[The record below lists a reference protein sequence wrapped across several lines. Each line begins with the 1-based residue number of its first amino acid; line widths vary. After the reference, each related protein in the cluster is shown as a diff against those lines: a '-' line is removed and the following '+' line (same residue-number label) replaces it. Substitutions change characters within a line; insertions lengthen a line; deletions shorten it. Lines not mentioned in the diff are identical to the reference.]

1 LAPTFPGQN
10 IYELYRMQAE
20 QLQRRTSF
28 WIRLRAPAG
37 IGSVQTFSGQINVGL
52 DGAIEMSAED
62 AQYFISD
69 GWTKLAEWTTEDA
82 V

>member
-10 IYELYRMQAE
+10 IYELYRMRAE
-20 QLQRRTSF
+20 QRRCRTSF

-62 AQYFISD
+62 AQYYIRD